1 MSEYYKLSPA
11 VLKDR
16 LNRIPS
22 GAVPIISWPRRG
34 SIFFVT
40 GVLALIFVIF
50 LAGDL
55 AAKNDIRDAMVKIY
69 SVQIEP
75 YYYDPWS
82 MNRQTFSSGSGCVIT
97 GGRILT
103 NAHIVSDQS
112 FLQVRR
118 HGDAKK
124 HTARVVAV
132 SHAADLALLTVD
144 DSAFFAGV
152 APLEIGELPE
162 VQQEVA
168 VYGFPEGGDTLSI
181 TKGVV
186 SRIEHDAYA
195 HSSIALLAVQIDA
208 AINSG
213 NSGGPVV
220 VGRHLSGVVMQY
232 LQDSENIGYMV
243 PTPVIQHFLTD
254 IVDGSHDGIPDDGII
269 VQNMENDSLKKRYR
283 LGHNRSGVL
292 VVSVLPGAPAEG
304 IVKAGDVIL
313 AVDGNDVADD
323 GTIEFRPRERTSAA
337 YHTQLHQ
344 IGENLRLDILRDHRE
359 KTVSITL
366 DKSVGTLDLVAKERY
381 DVRPTYYI
389 YGGLIFIPLT
399 QNYLMSW
406 GDDWYDSAPKNLV
419 ALYKFGRPTV
429 QGEEAVILSKVLP
442 AEVNSG
448 YHQYRDLRIVAVN
461 NRNIFNLRQLMRA
474 VEAPAQDPFIAFN
487 TDQGIKIVL
496 NRKRVAAAQPAILS
510 TYSVPSDRSEDLRK
524 GLSMAGSP

>member
-1 MSEYYKLSPA
+1 MSKYYKLRPV
-11 VLKDR
+11 VLKDPLKR
-16 LNRIPS
+16 VLPTV
-22 GAVPIISWPRRG
+22 VPILIAPRRG
-34 SIFFVT
+34 SVFPAAW
-40 GVLALIFVIF
+40 VLAVIFVLF
-50 LAGDL
+50 LTSDL
-55 AAKNDIRDAMVKIY
+55 AAKSDIRDAMVKIY

-82 MNRQTFSSGSGCVIT
+82 MNRQTFTSGSGCVIE
-97 GGRILT
+97 GGRIIT

-144 DSAFFAGV
+144 DPAFFASV
-152 APLEIGELPE
+152 TPLQIGALPE

-220 VGRHLSGVVMQY
+220 VGHHLSGVVMQY

-254 IVDGSHDGIPDDGII
+254 ISDGRHDGIPEDGII
-269 VQNMENDSLKKRYR
+269 VQDMENDSLKKRYR
-283 LGHNRSGVL
+283 LGQNRSGIL
-292 VVSVLPGAPAEG
+292 VVSVLPGAPAQG
-304 IVKAGDVIL
+304 IVKPGDVIL

-323 GTIEFRPRERTSAA
+323 GTIEFRPRERTRAA

-344 IGENLRLDILRDHRE
+344 LGEKLRLDILREHSE
-359 KTVSITL
+359 KTVSLTL
-366 DKSVGTLDLVAKERY
+366 DRAVGTLDLVAKERY
-381 DVRPTYYI
+381 DVRPTYFI

-406 GDDWYDSAPKNLV
+406 GDDWYNSAPKNLV
-419 ALYKFGRPTV
+419 ALYKFGRSTV

-448 YHQYRDLRIVAVN
+448 YHNNRDLRIVAVN
-461 NRNIFNLRQLMRA
+461 NRKIFNLRQLMRA
-474 VEAPAQDPFIAFN
+474 VEAPAQDPFIEFK

-496 NRKRVAAAQPAILS
+496 NRKRVAAAQSAILK

-524 GLSMAGSP
+524 SLSMAGSP

>member
-1 MSEYYKLSPA
+1 MSKYYKLRPA
-11 VLKDR
+11 VLKNR
-16 LNRIPS
+16 LNRILS
-22 GAVPIISWPRRG
+22 SAVPIIIWPRRG
-34 SIFFVT
+34 SVIPAAWVIT
-40 GVLALIFVIF
+40 VIF
-50 LAGDL
+50 ILLSAGDL
-55 AAKNDIRDAMVKIY
+55 TARSDIRDAMVKIY

-82 MNRQTFSSGSGCVIT
+82 MNRQTFTSGSGCVIE
-97 GGRILT
+97 GNRILT

-118 HGDAKK
+118 HGVAKK

-132 SHAADLALLTVD
+132 SHPADLALLTVD
-144 DSAFFAGV
+144 DPAFFKSV
-152 APLEIGELPE
+152 APLQMGELPE
-162 VQQEVA
+162 VRQEVA

-195 HSSIALLAVQIDA
+195 HSSMVLLAVQIDA

-220 VGRHLSGVVMQY
+220 VDHHLSGVVMQY

-243 PTPVIQHFLTD
+243 PTPVIRHFLTD
-254 IVDGSHDGIPDDGII
+254 ITDGHHDGIPEDGII
-269 VQNMENDSLKKRYR
+269 VQDMENDSLKNKYR
-283 LGHNRSGVL
+283 LGQNRSGVL

-304 IVKAGDVIL
+304 IVKPGDVIL

-323 GTIEFRPRERTSAA
+323 GTIEFRPRERTSKV
-337 YHTQLHQ
+337 YYTQLHQ
-344 IGENLRLDILRDHRE
+344 LGEKLRLDILRDHSE
-359 KTVSITL
+359 KTVSFTL
-366 DKSVGTLDLVAKERY
+366 DKAVGTLDLVAKERY
-381 DVRPTYYI
+381 DVRPTYFI

-419 ALYKFGRPTV
+419 ALYKFGQPTV

-448 YHQYRDLRIVAVN
+448 YHNYRDLRIVAVN
-461 NRNIFNLRQLMRA
+461 NRQIFNLRQLMQA
-474 VEAPAQDPFIAFN
+474 VETTAQDPFIEFN
-487 TDQGIKIVL
+487 TDQGFKIVL
-496 NRKRVAAAQPAILS
+496 NRKRVAAAQSAILK

-524 GLSMAGSP
+524 SLSMAGSP

>member
-1 MSEYYKLSPA
+1 MVKFCKLRPA
-11 VLKDR
+11 VLKDPLKR
-16 LNRIPS
+16 ALHF
-22 GAVPIISWPRRG
+22 AVPIFTALRRG
-34 SIFFVT
+34 SVFPAWVSAIIFFLLFT
-40 GVLALIFVIF
+40 S
-50 LAGDL
+50 DL
-55 AAKNDIRDAMVKIY
+55 AAQSDIRDAMVKIY

-82 MNRQTFSSGSGCVIT
+82 MNRQTFSSGSGCVIE
-97 GGRILT
+97 GERILT

-118 HGDAKK
+118 HGEAKK

-132 SHAADLALLTVD
+132 SHAADLALLAVD
-144 DSAFFAGV
+144 DAAFFTGV
-152 APLEIGELPE
+152 TPLELGKLPE

-195 HSSIALLAVQIDA
+195 HSSIELLAVQIDA

-220 VGRHLSGVVMQY
+220 VGHQLSGVVMQY

-243 PTPVIQHFLTD
+243 PTPVIKHFLMD
-254 IVDGSHDGIPDDGII
+254 IADGSHDGIPEDGII
-269 VQNMENDSLKKRYR
+269 VQDMENDSLKKRYR
-283 LGHNRSGVL
+283 LGKNRSGIL

-313 AVDGNDVADD
+313 AVDGHDVADD

-344 IGENLRLDILRDHRE
+344 LGEKLRLDILRDHRQ

-366 DKSVGTLDLVAKERY
+366 DRAVGTLDLVAKERY
-381 DVRPTYYI
+381 DVRPTYFI

-406 GDDWYDSAPKNLV
+406 GDDWYNSAPKNLV
-419 ALYKFGRPTV
+419 ALYKFGRSTV

-448 YHQYRDLRIVAVN
+448 YHNYRDLRIVGVN
-461 NRNIFNLRQLMRA
+461 KHKIFNLRQLIRA
-474 VEAPAQDPFIAFN
+474 VEAPAEEPFIEFK
-487 TDQGIKIVL
+487 TDQGLKIVM
-496 NRKRVAAAQPAILS
+496 NRKRVVAEQPAILK
-510 TYSVPSDRSEDLRK
+510 TYSVPSDRSEDLRDRK
-524 GLSMAGSP
+524 SMAGSP